1 MISFERLSQ
10 MAMEEN
16 FVASV
21 LNCNTGVIMQSS
33 SMKSLIKAIKSDRH
47 WEYTCKKYPWRDGG
61 NENTTTHLFFKI
73 GTASGVHYVIW
84 FNIVDGVIIDKGFK
98 CVNKK
103 HLESVMYRNA
113 YCYFTR
119 T

>member
-16 FVASV
+16 YVASV
-21 LNCNTGVIMQSS
+21 LNCNTGVIIQSS

-47 WEYTCKKYPWRDGG
+47 WEYTCQYYPWLCEG
-61 NENTTTHLFFKI
+61 NGYTTTHLFYKI
-73 GTASGVHYVIW
+73 ATASGVHYVMW
-84 FNIVDGVIIDKGFK
+84 FRIVNGIIVKKGFK
-98 CVNKK
+98 CVNPK
-103 HLESVMYRNA
+103 HLESVMHRNA